1 MKLEE
6 EEEENKIPACTIRY
20 EINNNENNQ
29 PRDAGRRQAT
39 SGDARTHRAAPSG
52 SRRHQRPSTEKL
64 IKASNNINMRDS
76 IQMVTK
82 VRGRLYAAN

>member
-6 EEEENKIPACTIRY
+6 EEEENKIPARTIRY

-29 PRDAGRRQAT
+29 PR
-39 SGDARTHRAAPSG
+39 DARTHRAAPSG
-52 SRRHQRPSTEKL
+52 SRRHQRPSTEKM